1 MLFPKANKALFS
13 IEKARDSKKKKACH
27 IPHADL
33 GKEDKINVAF
43 KMQQRLVKSL
53 AVTSAPN
60 QR

>member
-13 IEKARDSKKKKACH
+13 IEKARDSKKKACH

-43 KMQQRLVKSL
+43 KMQQRLVKGL